1 MGRFLQSSAFAASL
15 ALSLGLAPLAVASP
29 APDDNHTGGMSLTEM
44 DRLIKERGE
53 HSSQQVRVLVM
64 LKNQPTSFSDSSE
77 QQNKGQQSELIEK
90 WAKKYHLEVGRQLGF
105 LVNGFAATMPAN
117 KIPALQQE
125 PEVASVKR
133 ERTFEKLE
141 HNARKMQGV
150 VTAHERHGLDGA
162 GTVVSIIDSGIDPRH
177 KDLQLSEDECKNAKI
192 SPDTTHN
199 GLFTCKVPAGYN
211 FADDNYDIID
221 KNESEH
227 GQHVSGIVA
236 ANGSARDD
244 VKTPDVVANNSF
256 DGVAPKAQLLA
267 MKVFPNNPKARAND
281 SDIIAAIEASVKLK
295 ADIIN
300 MSLGSPN
307 GNRNASDG
315 VYRAIEKAREA
326 GTLVVVAA
334 GNEGKNFS
342 PNGETDNVLHQLDDA
357 TLGSPAADTG
367 AFAVASIDNQVQ
379 VVPVATW
386 KAGESGTE
394 TDLPHKSATGKPDGE
409 FHEVVDLGFG
419 QVSDFTAEKK
429 SALKG
434 KFALIQRGRS
444 TFADMFERSFEAGAV
459 GVLVY
464 NDKARG
470 DEFIGM
476 GGVETYTQFSA
487 STYHSVGAALTKEL
501 QQGRKVFVKFTDDRK
516 LTDFAGKKALRP
528 SSFTSWG
535 PTPTLDFA
543 PHISGVGGEVYSTQ
557 NDNRYVSM
565 SGTSMAAPN
574 VAGLSALM
582 WQYYEEKFPTLTGT
596 ERIDR
601 IRAALMN
608 TAEIPTNEDKIPYA
622 PRQVGAGL
630 ARVDQAIESPVIAT
644 VNGQPYVSLKQVH
657 GATSFTVTLHN
668 YGDKAATY
676 SVPKQ
681 QVINE
686 VEGEKGAAKTVV
698 SQEKLTS
705 KTTTVTVPAGS
716 EANVTFTL
724 VPEQG
729 KPHYIEGW
737 AQLTGNKVPNI
748 AIPYLGFVGDWNA
761 EKIIEAPDVEWGKP
775 VERDIYTGLATLRED
790 LITPI
795 GLLNDISQESEDER
809 DLTLWMS
816 PNGDQMQD
824 VIFPQLLVRR
834 NASDVEYEI
843 VSEDGKI
850 HQTTGK
856 QQDLRRLT
864 LKNFM
869 DPQLSDDD
877 VVENASAYAFDGKIY
892 DAQNVKYTNVPDG
905 KYVFQVKA
913 RVSPEYDWQVTKMPF
928 GIDTTSPSITFNK
941 YDEAEGLVYFTVKDT
956 GSGVQVAPVVDTD
969 SETNLVAER
978 VNDSDTE
985 FRIEVSPETT
995 HVLVTAGDMAANIT
1009 SASYILDPA
1018 AKLSVSFA
1026 RDMNAHPV
1034 GPIQPY
1040 VTMLGEPEGA
1050 KLIVDGYVSDDVD
1063 HVTINGQPAELED
1076 RNFYEY
1082 VPLTPGKNNITVVA
1096 YNAAGLEVSKLD
1108 LTPFY
1113 DNEPP
1118 KLVVNRPAPIEGNIV
1133 TVRGTITDSN
1143 KDAQLSVLVN
1153 GELADLKADGTFE
1166 SEIEVSDE
1174 LQTVTVV
1181 GSDGAQRVSEV
1192 VPIQG
1197 RGADV
1202 PPAPPLPGGPAIPP
1216 PPLPGDGFI
1225 SSASLPTI
1233 DNAQCA
1239 PELAICAVPT
1249 DTKDYDRE
1257 NKVFTVRGTLNAS
1270 TIAKFQLVPTGRAG
1284 DNKVIEPKPLVAN
1297 INRDTGEFSLQIPA
1311 STGQSDFRLELYV
1324 PGEKADRPVL
1334 TKSQSFKLLI
1344 DVNVPE
1350 IHIDQPITLGGSI
1363 FTQHDEVVFTGN
1375 VSDDGWGYKF
1385 LINKDT
1391 VEQRENNSGL
1401 GAESNEREFTYPVK
1415 VKDGDKILVTVID
1428 SFGNQILGV
1437 YPVVVDKD
1445 KPTVDATYADNKLM
1459 ESTVVGDDTPINVTA
1474 NDTHLRSLKV
1484 KLDSIDGTEVLNE
1497 EAHADIDVTERNVED
1512 LMADVREIRETAL
1525 ARLEA
1530 TGMSKPA
1537 NADSDSDVA
1546 DADTAQK
1553 QPTVEN
1559 QVFVSGSQ
1567 TTVKTRD
1574 LAIPIDTE
1582 KLSAGLYTMTILA
1595 DDLAGNQTAQ
1605 AVTFAVDR
1613 LPQIVGP
1620 DAVDVELTKEQLRD
1634 NDSAA
1639 KVIFANFSITDDGS
1653 ADFAGDGSGVG
1664 EAHLLIDP
1672 ATVLMP
1678 GKNTVLVR
1686 AVQPNGLESHK
1697 LITVNISVKED
1708 SQPEQKPQPDTQ
1720 EGSGSNGG
1728 TTPQDPMVVPGTGS
1742 GSVFGTLAAGSH
1754 TPSHS
1759 VGLAATGSYAG
1770 TLALLASLT
1779 IAGGMVLNRR
1789 ARMS

>member
-29 APDDNHTGGMSLTEM
+29 APEDNHTGGMSLTEM

-53 HSSQQVRVLVM
+53 RSSQQVRVLVM

-77 QQNKGQQSELIEK
+77 QHNKGQQSELIEK

-141 HNARKMQGV
+141 HNARKMEGV
-150 VTAHERHGLDGA
+150 VDAHNNHGLDGA

-177 KDLQLSEDECKNAKI
+177 NDLQLSDGECKNAKL

-236 ANGSARDD
+236 ANGSIRTGND
-244 VKTPDVVANNSF
+244 KPDVVKNNAF

-267 MKVFPNNPKARAND
+267 MKVFPNNPNARAND

-307 GNRNASDG
+307 GNRNVSDG

-357 TLGSPAADTG
+357 TLGSPAADSG

-394 TDLPHKSATGKPDGE
+394 TDLPHKSATGIPDGK

-419 QVSDFTAEKK
+419 QVSDFTADKK

-434 KFALIQRGRS
+434 KFALIQRGRT
-444 TFADMFERSFEAGAV
+444 TFADMFKQSFDAGAV

-464 NDKARG
+464 NDEARG

-476 GGVETYTQFSA
+476 GGVEAYTEFSA
-487 STYHSVGAALTKEL
+487 STYHSVGKAMVETLGT
-501 QQGRKVFVKFTDDRK
+501 GKVFVKFTDDRK
-516 LTDFAGKKALRP
+516 LTDFAGTEALRP

-582 WQYYEEKFPTLTGT
+582 WQYYGKNFPELTGT
-596 ERIDR
+596 QRIDR

-608 TAEIPTNEDKIPYA
+608 TAEIPTNEEKIPYA

-630 ARVDQAIESPVIAT
+630 ARVDRATESPVIAT

-681 QVINE
+681 SVINE

-705 KTTTVTVPAGS
+705 DTTTVTVPAGS
-716 EANVTFTL
+716 EKNVTFTL
-724 VPEQG
+724 VPKLG
-729 KPHYIEGW
+729 KSHYIEGW

-775 VERDIYTGLATLRED
+775 VERKVYTGLATLRED
-790 LITPI
+790 SVTPI
-795 GLLNDISQESEDER
+795 GLLNKMPQESHNDR

-816 PNGDQMQD
+816 PNGDHMQD

-843 VSEDGKI
+843 MSEDGKI

-864 LKNFM
+864 LKNFLN
-869 DPQLSDDD
+869 PQFSDDD

-928 GIDTTSPSITFNK
+928 GIDTTSPTITFNN
-941 YDEAEGLVYFTVKDT
+941 YDEAKGFVYFTVKDT

-969 SETNLVAER
+969 SQTNLVAER
-978 VNDSDTE
+978 VNNSDTE
-985 FRIEVSPETT
+985 FRIKVSPGTT

-1034 GPIQPY
+1034 GPIKPY
-1040 VTMLGEPEGA
+1040 VTMQGEPEGA

-1063 HVTINGQPAELED
+1063 HVTINGQPAALKD

-1082 VPLTPGKNNITVVA
+1082 VPLTPGTNNITVVA
-1096 YNAAGLEVSKLD
+1096 YDSAGSAVSKQELA
-1108 LTPFY
+1108 PFY
-1113 DNEPP
+1113 DDQPP
-1118 KLVVNRPAPIEGNIV
+1118 TLAVVKPAPIKDNTV
-1133 TVRGTITDSN
+1133 TVSGQLTDTN
-1143 KDAQLSVLVN
+1143 KKAQLEVLVN
-1153 GELADLKADGTFE
+1153 GQSAQLDTNGKFE
-1166 SEIEVSDE
+1166 SEIEVSEDA
-1174 LQTVTVV
+1174 QTVTVV

-1192 VPIQG
+1192 VPIKG
-1197 RGADV
+1197 RSADV

-1225 SSASLPTI
+1225 SSAALPTI
-1233 DNAQCA
+1233 SNAQCA

-1257 NKVFTVRGTLNAS
+1257 NKVFTVRGTLNADA
-1270 TIAKFQLVPTGRAG
+1270 IAKFQLVPTGRAG

-1297 INRDTGEFSLQIPA
+1297 INRDTGEFNLQVPA

-1324 PGEKADRPVL
+1324 PGEKADNPVL

-1445 KPTVDATYADNKLM
+1445 KPTVDATYADNELM
-1459 ESTVVGDDTPINVTA
+1459 ESTVVGDDKPINVTA

-1497 EAHADIDVTERNVED
+1497 EAHADIDITERNVED

-1525 ARLEA
+1525 ERLEA
-1530 TGMSKPA
+1530 AGISKRA
-1537 NADSDSDVA
+1537 DADSDSDVA

-1708 SQPEQKPQPDTQ
+1708 SQPEQKTQPDTQ

-1728 TTPQDPMVVPGTGS
+1728 TAPQDPMVVPGTGS
-1742 GSVFGTLAAGSH
+1742 GPVFGTLAAGSH
-1754 TPSHS
+1754 TTSHS